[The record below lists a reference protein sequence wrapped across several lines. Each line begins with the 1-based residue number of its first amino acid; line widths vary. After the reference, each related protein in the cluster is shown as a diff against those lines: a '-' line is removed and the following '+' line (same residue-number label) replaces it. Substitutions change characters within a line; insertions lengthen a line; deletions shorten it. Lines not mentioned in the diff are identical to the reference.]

1 MLRGRGKQEIV
12 ESLPAPTVRDNL
24 FASQTPYM
32 SKKDSLS
39 LYRRQVEA
47 MGHTFQRGVEAFV
60 ARDSDGNAIELEHG
74 YALDDAFDGLTQSKL
89 VNANCG
95 FLPIPQLEW
104 YANQGFIGWQIA
116 AMLSQNWLIDKA
128 CGVPAKDAVRNG
140 YEVLL
145 NDGSELDPKVA
156 NAIRLADKAMN
167 IKGKTRVFL
176 KKGRI
181 FGIRHAL
188 FLINGIDYEAP
199 FNADGITPGS
209 YRGIAQIDPYWIA
222 PELDAAAAANPASVE
237 FYEPTWW
244 RVNGKRVHRSHFII
258 TRTDDLPDILKP
270 SYLYGGIP
278 IPQKIYNRVF
288 AAERTADEAPMLAMS
303 KRLMTLQTDTTKWF
317 GPDATAAQGVQ
328 EWAALTSNW
337 GIRVVGTDDTVQ
349 QFETNLTGLDE
360 TIMTQYQL
368 VAAAANVPA
377 TKLLGTSPKGFNAT
391 GEYEE
396 SVYHEELESIQEN
409 DASPFVERHHI
420 CLMRS
425 HIIPKF
431 GLDPKTQTEIK
442 WRSTDSM
449 TAKEEAETNEIKSRT
464 AKNYADSGAID
475 GLDIRRQL
483 ISDHDS
489 DFTGIEEI
497 VEGGPGDR
505 EAEQEAKQAMLDKPA
520 PGEGEAQDAAMKFD
534 PTHGTLD
541 GAKLVTHQKFLDDAI
556 VQQKLENADFEVF
569 VTPEFTID
577 GKQYRMIMDGHHS
590 LAAAMR
596 ARIHPF
602 FTVKIPKPEVFNAVT
617 REVMDSLDRELE
629 KANNRKR
636 K

>member
-1 MLRGRGKQEIV
+1 MAQQSNAEPHV
-12 ESLPAPTVRDNL
+12 DVTVRNNL
-24 FASQTPYM
+24 FTSQTAYP
-32 SKKDSLS
+32 SKNGRIDLR
-39 LYRRQVEA
+39 RRQTEA
-47 MGHTFQRGVEAFV
+47 LARTFQRGVESLV
-60 ARDSDGNAIELEHG
+60 PRNAAGDEMLLADG
-74 YALDDAFDGLTQSKL
+74 YALDEAYPDLTQAKL

-145 NDGSELDPKVA
+145 NDGSELDAEVQ

-167 IKGKTRVFL
+167 IKSKLRNFL

-181 FGIRHAL
+181 YGIRHAL
-188 FLINGIDYEAP
+188 FLIDGIDYEAP
-199 FNADGITPGS
+199 FNPDGITRGS
-209 YRGIAQIDPYWIA
+209 YKGIAQIDPYWIA
-222 PELDAAAAANPASVE
+222 PELDANAAANPASPE

-258 TRTDDLPDILKP
+258 IRTDDLPDILKP

-303 KRLMTLQTDTTKWF
+303 KRLMTLKTDTTKWF

-337 GIRVVGTDDTVQ
+337 GIRVVGSDDEVN
-349 QFETNLTGLDE
+349 QFETTLTGLDE

-368 VAAAANVPA
+368 VAAASNVPA

-391 GEYEE
+391 GEYDE

-409 DASPFVERHHI
+409 DATPFVERHHL

-425 HIIPKF
+425 YIAPKF
-431 GLDPKTQTEIK
+431 GLDQNMRTEIK
-442 WRSTDSM
+442 WRSTDSH
-449 TAKEEAETNEIKSRT
+449 TAKEEAEINEIKSRT
-464 AKNYADSGAID
+464 AKNYADCGAID
-475 GLDIRRQL
+475 GLDIRREL
-483 ISDHDS
+483 ISDQES

-497 VEGGPGDR
+497 VDGGPGDR
-505 EAEQEAKQAMLDKPA
+505 EAQQALAEGSLEASVQARPA
-520 PGEGEAQDAAMKFD
+520 KGDSGSAQDAAMRFD
-534 PTHGTLD
+534 PTQGTLD
-541 GAKLVTHQKFLDDAI
+541 GAKLITHQKFLDDAI
-556 VQQKLENADFEVF
+556 VRQKLDNADFEVF
-569 VTPEFTID
+569 VTPAFDIG

-596 ARIHPF
+596 ARVHPF
-602 FTVKIPKPEVFNAVT
+602 FTVSIPKPEVLNAVT
-617 REVMDSLDRELE
+617 REVMDSLERELKE
-629 KANNRKR
+629 KKNA
-636 K
+636 